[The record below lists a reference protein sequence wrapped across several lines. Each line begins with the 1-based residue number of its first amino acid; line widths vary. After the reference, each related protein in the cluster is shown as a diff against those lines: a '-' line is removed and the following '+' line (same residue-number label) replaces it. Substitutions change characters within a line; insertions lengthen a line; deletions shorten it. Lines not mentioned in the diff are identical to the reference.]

1 MNKYIRMKDNKI
13 YKIISEAK
21 EDFAQNY
28 DIVMLVEDN
37 EGNRSYLGKEDLKY
51 SQQAEDAADLCD
63 GFYVDVDDHP
73 FAWTEIYT
81 EVEKAIESARDW
93 QSYSNRKYLQYDI
106 KIYGFVKTTEGF
118 NFVTTVD
125 FGKEELEE
133 DIY

>member
-21 EDFAQNY
+21 EEFAKNY
-28 DIVMLVEDN
+28 DIDMLVEDK
-37 EGNRSYLGKEDLKY
+37 EGKKFYLGKKELKG
-51 SQQAEDAADLCD
+51 SRQADTIPELCD
-63 GFYVDVDDHP
+63 GFYVDIDDHP
-73 FAWTEIYT
+73 FEDYNVHT

-93 QSYSNRKYLQYDI
+93 QSYSNRKYLYYDI
-106 KIYGFVKTTEGF
+106 KVYGFVKTSEGF

-125 FGKEELEE
+125 FGKVEPEE